1 MVNGKN
7 DFIMKKS
14 LVYSLLAVLLVC
26 SCQVKDEN
34 VPEAKIFTATLENHS
49 GETKTSLNAN
59 GNVLWKQGD
68 KVSIFAGI
76 NINEQYRVTDAS
88 DGKTS
93 ASLYM
98 VTNSNTATG
107 TSINNNVA
115 FYPYSSTASIAKSG
129 ASYTISNIVLPATQ
143 NYSENSFGNGAF
155 PMAAVTSS
163 TSDMNI
169 HFKNILGGL
178 NLQLKGTATITSI
191 SVTGNSNE
199 ILCGDAEVSVS
210 TESMPSVSLTDAAAK
225 TITLNCDAGVT
236 LNTNTA
242 TSFII
247 ALPPI
252 TMSSGFTVVVTDKEN
267 KQMKISTTKPQTITR
282 SNILKM
288 PVRNYVGTG
297 SDDYVDLGLSVKWGT
312 CNIGAENPEEAGDY
326 YSWGET
332 ESKSVYDWSSYK
344 YCNGSN
350 TTITKYCTLSS
361 KGSVDNKIHLEA
373 EDDIAHV
380 CWGDNWRMPT
390 NAEYDELFN
399 NCTWSWVTQNG
410 VKGYRITGTNGN
422 SIFLPITGYKD
433 GSTLKAYASSGYYW
447 SSTLK
452 VDGPTQ
458 GKRLTYNSSTK
469 LNGQAGRHYG
479 FAVRPVYS
487 DDPTSGVIG
496 ISLDKSLESVPRGD
510 SISIVATVS
519 AKTGSVNK
527 DVQWS
532 SSDTSIATVDYDG
545 MVTAV
550 SIGNAVITAK
560 TVFGGFTATCDITVI
575 SPIIVTSIALD
586 KTSASLEAGE
596 TVTLTATVKPD
607 NATDKTVTWSTSDA
621 SIATVTNGVVTAN
634 KVGTAT
640 ITAKAGDKLATC
652 AITVVTTPVT
662 SISLSQTSSSL
673 KVGETVTLTATVK
686 PDNATDKTV
695 TWSTSDASIATVTNG
710 VVTANKVGTATI
722 TAKAGDK
729 SATCAI
735 DVQATPVSSVT
746 LNKTSASLRVF
757 GTMTL
762 TATVKPDDATDKT
775 ITWSSSDASVATVSK
790 GVVTAMKTGNAIITA
805 KAGDKSATCAV
816 EVKAPALFSVSTDKQ
831 VKFSPGNLV
840 KWSDSEYTFETII
853 FPYIHWTTSITGG
866 TTYDAIGGRGYN
878 KSITATPR
886 SYFSWSEVAEGNG
899 VPRLFTVGGVSG
911 WRVLTQSEWTYLLSS
926 RTMKSTNVKRYYPII
941 YQGEQCRGHV
951 YLIPP
956 DDATASD
963 VSGLHQPSQ
972 ANGWCIIQNLD
983 TYIEKGFV
991 ILPADGRR
999 QAGYWEYGGE
1009 YGCYHSS
1016 SESTETK
1023 KPFYLECRTSETY
1036 GNWVSVPGNITE
1048 FYAILQE
1055 STTDYNT
1062 YYLSVRLVLE

>member
-1 MVNGKN
+1 
-7 DFIMKKS
+7 MKKS

-76 NINEQYRVTDAS
+76 NINEQYQVTDAS

-640 ITAKAGDKLATC
+640 ITAKAGDK
-652 AITVVTTPVT
+652 
-662 SISLSQTSSSL
+662 
-673 KVGETVTLTATVK
+673 
-686 PDNATDKTV
+686 
-695 TWSTSDASIATVTNG
+695 
-710 VVTANKVGTATI
+710 
-722 TAKAGDK
+722 

-941 YQGEQCRGHV
+941 YQGEQWRGHV

>member
-1 MVNGKN
+1 MERMVNGKN

-640 ITAKAGDKLATC
+640 ITAKAGDK
-652 AITVVTTPVT
+652 
-662 SISLSQTSSSL
+662 
-673 KVGETVTLTATVK
+673 
-686 PDNATDKTV
+686 
-695 TWSTSDASIATVTNG
+695 
-710 VVTANKVGTATI
+710 
-722 TAKAGDK
+722 